1 MTSAALGRW
10 AVFGLG
16 SLFIVVLSR
25 RSLRDP
31 RSHGF
36 WRVFAFEALLG
47 LLLVVVGRWFVDPL
61 SSRQVAL
68 SEIHIIGQ
76 PIA

>member
-1 MTSAALGRW
+1 
-10 AVFGLG
+10 V
-16 SLFIVVLSR
+16 R
-25 RSLRDP
+25 RSL
-31 RSHGF
+31 
-36 WRVFAFEALLG
+36 
-47 LLLVVVGRWFVDPL
+47 LLVAVGRWFVDPL